1 MISQANYAYSLVSSI
16 LLALLFWS
24 CEEEFIPPVIDVE
37 EQIVIEGY
45 IEGGDRPTPP
55 YVFLTRSFAFFSE
68 LSQEDLNNA
77 FVRDAEVTVSDG
89 TTTVELTELCL
100 EDVPEEFRAQAADLL
115 GVDIDSLGINFCVY
129 LDLSLQMLG
138 QEGRTYELQVKADG
152 KELSATTTIPFAVPL
167 DSLYFTPPPGEPND
181 TLAQLRVFLSD
192 PPGVPNFYRYFTQEG
207 NGPFQRPFGS
217 VTDDLLFEGQ
227 NFELPLAKA
236 EPLDGEFYQ
245 ETFGLFRVGTDVTIK
260 WMTIDQE
267 HFSFWNTLE
276 FSRANQGPFSSYTR
290 VDHNIEGGL
299 GIWGGIAARYYDLTV
314 EY

>member
-1 MISQANYAYSLVSSI
+1 MDSHLPIYILASF
-16 LLALLFWS
+16 LLANLLWS

-37 EQIVIEGY
+37 EQIVVEGY
-45 IEGGDRPTPP
+45 IEAGDQPTPP

-68 LSQEDLNNA
+68 LSQEELSNA
-77 FVRDAEVTVSDG
+77 FVRDAEVSVSDG
-89 TTTVELTELCL
+89 TNTVQLTELCL
-100 EDVPEEFRAQAADLL
+100 EDVPEEFREQAADLL

-138 QEGRTYELQVKADG
+138 QEGQTYELSIKAEG
-152 KELSATTTIPFAVPL
+152 KELTAVTTIPEGVPL

-181 TLAQLRVFLSD
+181 TLAQLRVFLND
-192 PPGVPNFYRYFTQEG
+192 PLGIPNFYRYFTQEED
-207 NGPFQRPFGS
+207 GPFERPFGS

-236 EPLDGEFYQ
+236 EPFDGEFDQ
-245 ETFGLFRVGTDVTIK
+245 ETFGLFRVGKEVTIK
-260 WMTIDQE
+260 WMSIDE
-267 HFSFWNTLE
+267 DHFNFWNTLE

-290 VDHNIEGGL
+290 IDHNIEGGL

>member
-1 MISQANYAYSLVSSI
+1 MTIRSRFCTFLVWGLISLTC
-16 LLALLFWS
+16 WT
-24 CEEEFIPPVIDVE
+24 CEEEFIPPVVDVE
-37 EQIVIEGY
+37 QQIVVEGY
-45 IEGGDRPTPP
+45 IEAGDRPTPP

-68 LSQEDLNNA
+68 LSQEQLSDA

-89 TTTVELTELCL
+89 SNTVQLTELCL
-100 EDVPEEFRAQAADLL
+100 EDVPEEFREQAADLL

-129 LDLSLQMLG
+129 VDLSLQMLG
-138 QEGRTYELQVKADG
+138 EAGNTYELNVKAEG
-152 KELSATTTIPFAVPL
+152 KELSAVTTIPPIVPL

-192 PPGVPNFYRYFTQEG
+192 PPAMPNFYRYFTQIED
-207 NGPFQRPFGS
+207 GPFERPFGS

-227 NFELPLAKA
+227 EFELPLAKA
-236 EPLDGEFYQ
+236 EPFDGEFDQ
-245 ETFGLFRVGTDVTIK
+245 ETFGLFRVGDEVTIK
-260 WMTIDQE
+260 WMSIDQE
-267 HFSFWNTLE
+267 HFNFWNTLE

-299 GIWGGIAARYYDLTV
+299 GIWGGIGARYYTLTV

>member
-1 MISQANYAYSLVSSI
+1 MMWTLDKIGTYLFF
-16 LLALLFWS
+16 LALFMVWS
-24 CEEEFIPPVIDVE
+24 CEEEFIPPVIEVE
-37 EQIVIEGY
+37 EQIVVEGY
-45 IEGGDRPTPP
+45 IEAGDRPTPA

-100 EDVPEEFRAQAADLL
+100 EDVPMEFRAQAADLL

-129 LDLSLQMLG
+129 VDLSLQMIG
-138 QEGRTYELQVKADG
+138 QEGTTYELNVKAEG
-152 KELSATTTIPFAVPL
+152 KELSAVTRIPEAVPL

-192 PPGVPNFYRYFTQEG
+192 PPGVPNFYRYFTQEEQ
-207 NGPFQRPFGS
+207 GPFERPFGS
-217 VTDDLLFEGQ
+217 VTDDLLFAGQ
-227 NFELPLAKA
+227 EFELPLAKA
-236 EPLDGEFYQ
+236 EPFDGEFDQ

-260 WMTIDQE
+260 WMSIGEEQYN
-267 HFSFWNTLE
+267 FWNTLE

-290 VDHNIEGGL
+290 IEHNVEGGL
-299 GIWGGIAARYYDLTV
+299 GVWGGIAARYYNLTV